1 MWRIEHCQMSRSSTV
16 GAHHICTPLAYMAVR
31 SSGMWFSQQMAP
43 PARPAA
49 VSSTG
54 RVEPSPWPQ
63 IRRSVPVGISLRCL
77 AARPVAGSKY
87 RAVQYSVL
95 PARSM
100 TPITRLAP
108 VRCDSPASASVSGPG
123 ASMAFW

>member
-1 MWRIEHCQMSRSSTV
+1 MSRSSTV
-16 GAHHICTPLAYMAVR
+16 GAHQISTPLAYMAVR

-43 PARPAA
+43 PMRPAA
-49 VSSTG
+49 ASMTG

-63 IRRSVPVGISLRCL
+63 IRRSVPVGMSLRCF
-77 AARPVAGSKY
+77 AASPVAGSKK

-95 PARSM
+95 PPRSIAP
-100 TPITRLAP
+100 TTRLAP

-123 ASMAFW
+123 TSIAFS